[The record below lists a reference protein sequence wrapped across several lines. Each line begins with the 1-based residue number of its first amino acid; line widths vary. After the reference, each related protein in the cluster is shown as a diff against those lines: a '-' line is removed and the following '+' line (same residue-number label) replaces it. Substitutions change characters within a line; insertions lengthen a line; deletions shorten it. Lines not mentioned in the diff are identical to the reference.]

1 MKFEELYEKYLDG
14 TATEEEREYVEGE
27 IEKARKLNDIL
38 DRQDARRVIEPVEED
53 EVKKAQKAFN
63 FKALIRTVVVVTVVF
78 LLMAGGVLGGV
89 FGTAAVSAK
98 EAIKISREEASE
110 IAKNH
115 VVNNLGVTV
124 EVRVVEINSDIQV
137 EFNLKKSYYEY
148 DVDLVDANG
157 FEYELIVN
165 SIDGSVVVDDID
177 RDND

>member
-89 FGTAAVSAK
+89 FSFLSPLFGIDTAAK
-98 EAIKISREEASE
+98 EFREYYAEFQNGDAVRLSSR
-110 IAKNH
+110 
-115 VVNNLGVTV
+115 
-124 EVRVVEINSDIQV
+124 
-137 EFNLKKSYYEY
+137 
-148 DVDLVDANG
+148 
-157 FEYELIVN
+157 
-165 SIDGSVVVDDID
+165 
-177 RDND
+177 